1 MHVKCLFVEVKINL
15 GGSTMKKW
23 LFGTML
29 ATGLLLAACGGGDTA
44 TETDTSVGNSE
55 QIKQIETTEDHRII
69 AGTVVIAN
77 ILDRLDLDAVA
88 VPDTIKELPTRFD
101 GLPNIGNAMDP
112 DAEIIKSLN
121 PTELLTVSTLEYDL
135 KDSFETYKI
144 PADYLDLTSVED
156 MLAEIEELGNRY
168 NRTEQA
174 EDLIAEL
181 NAEIEAV
188 QQTAEQNKKP
198 RVLILLG
205 VPGSYLVA
213 TENSYA
219 GDLVRLAGG
228 ENVMAGQEAEYLP
241 SNTEYLYDSN
251 PDIILRL
258 AHGMPDEVVEM
269 FDEEFATNDVWQH
282 FDAVKN
288 DRVYDLEEELFGTT
302 AALNV
307 PEALQHL
314 QEIFYE

>member
-1 MHVKCLFVEVKINL
+1 MRKRLY
-15 GGSTMKKW
+15 STM
-23 LFGTML
+23 LF
-29 ATGLLLAACGGGDTA
+29 AGLLLAACGGDEVEQNNNVNE
-44 TETDTSVGNSE
+44 TEQTDGAVA
-55 QIKQIETTEDHRII
+55 TEDHRII
-69 AGTVVIAN
+69 AGTVVVAD

-88 VPDTIKELPTRFD
+88 IPDTEKTLAPRFD

-112 DAEIIKSLN
+112 DPEIIKSLN

-135 KDSFETYKI
+135 KESFETYKI

-156 MLAEIEELGNRY
+156 MIEEISELGERY

-174 EDLIAEL
+174 EKLVAEL
-181 NAEIEAV
+181 NGEIEAV
-188 QQTAEQNKKP
+188 QAKAEQNKKP

-205 VPGSYLVA
+205 IPGSYLVA

-258 AHGMPDEVVEM
+258 AHGMPAEVIEM
-269 FDEEFATNDVWQH
+269 FNEEFKTNDVWKH

-288 DRVYDLEEELFGTT
+288 NRVYDLEEELFGTT

-307 PEALQHL
+307 PEALDIL
-314 QEIFYE
+314 NDIFYE